1 MTKKSKRPV
10 LGFDP
15 LAWMKDS
22 REPPVGGRQSS
33 EGDAGRE
40 HEAKATGSA
49 TKTDELRPTGDDSTL
64 ERRPTTADA
73 FHLGETLT
81 IETVRARHAE
91 LLALLGRRH
100 VAIDAGALTAIDT
113 AGLQLLAA
121 FAAEARRGGIELV
134 WQGVAPALRDGARR
148 LDLERVLDLPP
159 A

>member
-1 MTKKSKRPV
+1 MAKKTKRPV

-22 REPPVGGRQSS
+22 RPSPAVGCPSRDGDGVREPETTATRP
-33 EGDAGRE
+33 
-40 HEAKATGSA
+40 ATGNP
-49 TKTDELRPTGDDSTL
+49 TLDRRRTTDDP
-64 ERRPTTADA
+64 
-73 FHLGETLT
+73 FHLGEALT

-91 LLALLGRRH
+91 LLARLEERR

-121 FAAEARRGGIELV
+121 LAAEARRGGIELA
-134 WQGVAPALRDGARR
+134 WQGVAPVLRDGARR
-148 LDLERVLDLPP
+148 LDLERALGLPP